1 MSNARHVRMLEG
13 GDSVR
18 QKGIYVTLDED
29 LYRLLKIKTMIEGKS
44 LKQWFKETVKEYV
57 KDLVESDFL
66 RKREVKNGAS

>member
-1 MSNARHVRMLEG
+1 MLEG